1 MIIVKQNKDIVN
13 FSRVSEIKIVDYE
26 AQKESLENK
35 LGNIFVSALI
45 ANVGIDDTKLS
56 GYGIYAY
63 FEKDNWSV
71 LGEYKTE
78 ERAKE
83 VLQEIAQKFSSYL
96 KLEGGPAILQGQI
109 DIQPNIFNIPK
120 VYEMPED

>member
-1 MIIVKQNKDIVN
+1 MLKANLEIDI
-13 FSRVSEIKIVDYE
+13 
-26 AQKESLENK
+26 
-35 LGNIFVSALI
+35 
-45 ANVGIDDTKLS
+45 TKLS

-71 LGEYKTE
+71 LAKYKTE

-83 VLQEIAQKFSSYL
+83 VLQEIAQKYSSYL
-96 KLEGGPAILQGQI
+96 KLEGGPAILQGQM